1 MSHSIWSL
9 GSSARGPRIGHGPD
23 AMRRDSK
30 RRGRGEDSIYWVS
43 YDIEHSSL
51 SINVARLGSSV
62 TTVSVTESSSWPVSI
77 DSWPLRAIARIR

>member
-1 MSHSIWSL
+1 M
-9 GSSARGPRIGHGPD
+9 
-23 AMRRDSK
+23 
-30 RRGRGEDSIYWVS
+30 S

-77 DSWPLRAIARIR
+77 DSWPLLAIARIR

>member
-1 MSHSIWSL
+1 MTKTMRTYTWAQTGTVI
-9 GSSARGPRIGHGPD
+9 SAAGQL
-23 AMRRDSK
+23 
-30 RRGRGEDSIYWVS
+30 S

-77 DSWPLRAIARIR
+77 DSWPLLAIARIR